1 MSASVHLPDLVR
13 SLLFLG
19 LVLHKVVWE
28 ILKRPDRPQRRAAL
42 SLRLRLVKALKV
54 LVLGF
59 LLVQTLFLDV
69 LPISSAPALL
79 QLVGGALY
87 LLGLGAAITAR
98 VQLGRNWLDLES
110 FDVLP
115 GQTIVNRGIYR
126 YVRHPIYT
134 GDLFLVTGLELALN
148 SWLVLAVVPLA
159 LFVVKQVLAE
169 ETLLSRTF
177 ASYARYCAET
187 KRFIPFVV

>member
-1 MSASVHLPDLVR
+1 VSVHAPDLAR
-13 SLLFLG
+13 LLLFAG
-19 LVLHKVVWE
+19 LVLHKAVWE
-28 ILKRPDRPQRRAAL
+28 VLKRTDRARGGAAVPY
-42 SLRLRLVKALKV
+42 RLRIIKALKV
-54 LVLGF
+54 LVLAF

-69 LPISSAPALL
+69 LPIAAAPAWLRL
-79 QLVGGALY
+79 GGGILY
-87 LLGLGAAITAR
+87 VLGLGLAVGAR

-115 GQTIVNRGIYR
+115 EQTIVDRGIYR

-134 GDLFLVTGLELALN
+134 GDLFLLTGLELALQ

-159 LFVVKQVLAE
+159 LFVVRQVRAE
-169 ETLLSRTF
+169 EILLSRTF
-177 ASYARYCAET
+177 PSYARYCAAT

>member
-1 MSASVHLPDLVR
+1 MSAHLPDLLRV
-13 SLLFLG
+13 LLFLG
-19 LVLHKVVWE
+19 LVLHKAVWE
-28 ILKRPDRPQRRAAL
+28 VLKRADPPPRRAAMPH
-42 SLRLRLVKALKV
+42 RLQLIKALKL
-54 LVLGF
+54 LVLAF

-69 LPISSAPALL
+69 LPISTAPGQL
-79 QLVGGALY
+79 QLLGGVLY
-87 LLGLGAAITAR
+87 LLGLGIAVTAR

-110 FDVLP
+110 FDVRP
-115 GQTIVNRGIYR
+115 EQTIVDRGIYR

-134 GDLFLVTGLELALN
+134 GDLLLVTGLELALN

-159 LFVVKQVLAE
+159 LFVVKQVSAE

-177 ASYARYCAET
+177 PSYARYCAGT

>member
-1 MSASVHLPDLVR
+1 VSAHLPDLLRV
-13 SLLFLG
+13 LLFLG
-19 LVLHKVVWE
+19 LVLHKAVWE
-28 ILKRPDRPQRRAAL
+28 VLKRADPPPRRAAMPR
-42 SLRLRLVKALKV
+42 RLQLIKALKL
-54 LVLGF
+54 LVLAF

-69 LPISSAPALL
+69 LPISTAPGQL
-79 QLVGGALY
+79 QLLGGVLY
-87 LLGLGAAITAR
+87 LLGLGIAVTAR

-110 FDVLP
+110 FDVRP
-115 GQTIVNRGIYR
+115 EQTIVDRGIYR

-134 GDLFLVTGLELALN
+134 GDLLLVTGLELALN

-159 LFVVKQVLAE
+159 LFVVKQVSAE

-177 ASYARYCAET
+177 PSYARYCAGT

>member
-1 MSASVHLPDLVR
+1 VSAHLPDLVR
-13 SLLFLG
+13 LLLFLG
-19 LVLHKVVWE
+19 LVLHKAVWE
-28 ILKRPDRPQRRAAL
+28 VLKRADRRRRSAAVP
-42 SLRLRLVKALKV
+42 LRLRLVKALKV
-54 LVLGF
+54 LVLAF
-59 LLVQTLFLDV
+59 LLVQTLFLDI
-69 LPISSAPALL
+69 LPISTAPARL

-87 LLGLGAAITAR
+87 LLGLGIAITAR

-115 GQTIVNRGIYR
+115 EQTIVDRGIYR

-134 GDLFLVTGLELALN
+134 GDLFLVTGLELVLN
-148 SWLVLAVVPLA
+148 SWLVVAVVPLA

-169 ETLLSRTF
+169 EALLSRTF
-177 ASYARYCAET
+177 PSYARYRAGT